1 MNKVKLACDLQ
12 SLSRNVIML
21 VLFTAAVIVLV
32 PFLVLVQ
39 LLLARKSYISLEDEG
54 KLALFRTEDNVLLA
68 HPSCCCCCCCS
79 SSSSSFFCGCTEPT
93 IKNSFKERFSH

>member
-68 HPSCCCCCCCS
+68 HPSCCCCCS
-79 SSSSSFFCGCTEPT
+79 SSSSSFFCGCTEST
-93 IKNSFKERFSH
+93 IKNSFKEKFSH

>member
-32 PFLVLVQ
+32 PFLVPVQ

-68 HPSCCCCCCCS
+68 HPSCCCCCCS

-93 IKNSFKERFSH
+93 IKNSFKEKFSH

>member
-68 HPSCCCCCCCS
+68 HPSCCCCSCS

-93 IKNSFKERFSH
+93 IKNSFKEKFSH